1 VCDRKEEKS
10 GKNTKRERAKSGVVE
25 KIKAVIEF
33 ENKFVVNV
41 ELF

>member
-1 VCDRKEEKS
+1 VCDRKEENS
-10 GKNTKRERAKSGVVE
+10 GKNTKRERAKSRVVG
-25 KIKAVIEF
+25 KIKAVIEI